1 MVERIATETLNEI
14 EYFAKKGEGYVAE
27 ENEDLVELIQLTDKK
42 KYWDK
47 LYHKTENLV
56 HSVYHRHVNQY
67 YKNTAKEDIYQI
79 LYIGWVR
86 AVKFYNRKKATGKF
100 HAVASF
106 LINQAYV
113 QFAKKITK
121 DKDGSSVKHQLLCD
135 VSVDE
140 TGDSKEKSTEGVV
153 SAIMKDDSTEKEIK
167 NLELHEFVKEKL
179 NILKRRDHLLY
190 ELVYKHIFEERTQK
204 SLCEEYKLNA
214 TTISRKIKMAYE
226 FLRNLIKPEELLVK
240 NYAY

>member
-1 MVERIATETLNEI
+1 MVERVATETLREI

-56 HSVYHRHVNQY
+56 HSVYHKYVNSF
-67 YKNTAKEDIYQI
+67 YKKNQKEDMYQI

-106 LINQAYV
+106 LIHQAYV

-135 VSVDE
+135 VNIESSE
-140 TGDSKEKSTEGVV
+140 NQERNTEGVV
-153 SAIMKDDSTEKEIK
+153 TAIMKDDSTQTEIK
-167 NLELHEFVKEKL
+167 HLELKEFVKDKL
-179 NILKRRDHLLY
+179 NVLKRRDYQLY

-204 SLCEEYKLNA
+204 SLCEEYHMNA
-214 TTISRKIKMAYE
+214 TTMSRKIKMAYE
-226 FLRNLIKPEELLVK
+226 FLRNLIKPEELLYTK
-240 NYAY
+240 CAY

>member
-14 EYFAKKGEGYVAE
+14 EYFAKKGEGYTPE

-42 KYWDK
+42 KYWEK

-121 DKDGSSVKHQLLCD
+121 DKDGSSVKHRLLCD

-140 TGDSKEKSTEGVV
+140 NGDSKERNTEGVV
-153 SAIMKDDSTEKEIK
+153 SAIMKDDSTQKDIK
-167 NLELHEFVKEKL
+167 NLELKDFVKEKL
-179 NILKRRDHLLY
+179 GILKRRDNLLY

-204 SLCEEYKLNA
+204 SLCKEYGMNA
-214 TTISRKIKMAYE
+214 TTMSRKIKMAYE
-226 FLRNLIKPEELLVK
+226 FLRNLIKPDELLTK
-240 NYAY
+240 SCAY

>member
-1 MVERIATETLNEI
+1 MVERISMETINEI
-14 EYFAKKGEGYVAE
+14 EYFAKKGEGYIPE

-56 HSVYHRHVNQY
+56 HSVYHKYVNSY
-67 YKNTAKEDIYQI
+67 YKSTIKEDIYQT

-106 LINQAYV
+106 IIHQSYV

-121 DKDGSSVKHQLLCD
+121 DKDGSSVKYQLLGD
-135 VSVDE
+135 VSVNE
-140 TGDSKEKSTEGVV
+140 TSDQKEKNTEGVV
-153 SAIMKDDSTEKEIK
+153 ASIMKDDSTQKEMKKI
-167 NLELHEFVKEKL
+167 ELKEFVKDKL
-179 NILKRRDHLLY
+179 NVLKRRDGLLY

-204 SLCEEYKLNA
+204 SLCKEYGMNA
-214 TTISRKIKMAYE
+214 TTMSRKIKMAYE
-226 FLRNLIKPEELLVK
+226 FLRNLINPNELLS
-240 NYAY
+240 NSCAY